1 MQFLIAAVGGV
12 IVGLIISWFA
22 MQLLKF
28 INETS
33 TTLIFSFLIGYGAY
47 LAAETVQASGVI
59 AVVTLGLVQGR
70 AWRQNTINLSPQ
82 TRVQVELV
90 WDSVISVFNGI
101 LFVLIGLQLPFVLKG
116 ALKDYSAWTLLLYAV
131 VVCLTVI
138 MARVIWMPFG
148 VYAPR
153 FFFKKIR
160 ERDPYPPFQYPIV
173 LAWTGMRGVVSL
185 AIALSIP
192 ETVPDGSP
200 FPGRD
205 LIIFLTFCVILVT
218 LVGQGLTLPPL
229 IRLIKLEE
237 KDDGHAKENAKA
249 RWMAAR
255 AAQERLAEICAREG
269 VNTRMLSE
277 LIKHYDK
284 RIKRFS
290 ARYRGEADLQAEAW
304 ADSYV
309 HLQQELLQVEF
320 EAVVELRKKGI
331 INDEVL
337 HDVQRNLD
345 LELIRLENEHTELE
359 DHPAA
364 AAAEAAP
371 VAS

>member
-1 MQFLIAAVGGV
+1 
-12 IVGLIISWFA
+12 

-47 LAAETVQASGVI
+47 LAAETVHASGVI

-101 LFVLIGLQLPFVLKG
+101 LFILIGLQLPFVLKA
-116 ALKDYSAWTLLLYAV
+116 ALKDYSAWTLLFYAA

-138 MARVIWMPFG
+138 MARIIWMPFG

-192 ETVPDGSP
+192 ETLPDGSP
-200 FPGRD
+200 FPGAD

-229 IRLIKLEE
+229 IRP
-237 KDDGHAKENAKA
+237 D
-249 RWMAAR
+249 
-255 AAQERLAEICAREG
+255 
-269 VNTRMLSE
+269 
-277 LIKHYDK
+277 
-284 RIKRFS
+284 
-290 ARYRGEADLQAEAW
+290 
-304 ADSYV
+304 
-309 HLQQELLQVEF
+309 
-320 EAVVELRKKGI
+320 
-331 INDEVL
+331 
-337 HDVQRNLD
+337 
-345 LELIRLENEHTELE
+345 
-359 DHPAA
+359 
-364 AAAEAAP
+364 
-371 VAS
+371 